1 MRETTKIFT
10 GGSKTTIVDGK
21 ITETVG
27 GYYHIWAES
36 IEYNAGEQIIM
47 SGKEKG
53 VTFGEY
59 VPPEKY
65 YATHPYVEKV
75 DFFDQNNKPLNQNTK
90 DFYYGQKLKI
100 KVTTKNAKDGKMIYL
115 TLQGKSKSKN
125 QNFDMMNGSGY
136 RWGFVPVFNNQYE
149 TPLFE
154 LNPNWYS
161 DDLEEYDYDQ
171 HITKIKEEDLNEF
184 YVKISFEAK
193 PVYLPL
199 EGERLKP
206 VTYKR
211 NYEELI
217 GLFNTDDSGSK
228 DLLTNYENKFIDA
241 HKEKND
247 AIKNIVDG
255 FSEYLCEDNRD
266 LTTDQIEAKVIK
278 SAKELWDYAVWQ
290 HKDHTSTIVTTIK
303 KTGEKEK
310 EIKEI
315 EAILDDRPLYWARN
329 AMQVILKRQYVYIE
343 DIKALPQ
350 KDQDDFFIKSIVPK
364 NSKLYKAIQ
373 LFEENSRNYTGIDF
387 SKAVGNKKVLI
398 TGFDPFQLNPDT
410 NFNTSMG
417 ADSVNTFNPSGILA
431 LFLQN
436 NQDLQNKN
444 IQIQTCV
451 FPVRYEDFDNQVVE
465 NVIKEHIGQVDLIIT
480 TSLNGGNNWFD
491 IEADAIEYRGGFHD
505 NMCIGGQ
512 DYKEY
517 NYNSSRFVLNTNK
530 KHNLTT
536 LPKIKIFGNN
546 LSVNINGLDVRF
558 DSSKLNSSTE
568 GGGGNY
574 LSNEIMYR
582 TTAIRGVSSSK
593 PVGHFHL
600 ANLDNVTR
608 IKEVI
613 DVAIEV
619 IKKII
624 L

>member
-1 MRETTKIFT
+1 
-10 GGSKTTIVDGK
+10 
-21 ITETVG
+21 
-27 GYYHIWAES
+27 
-36 IEYNAGEQIIM
+36 
-47 SGKEKG
+47 
-53 VTFGEY
+53 
-59 VPPEKY
+59 
-65 YATHPYVEKV
+65 
-75 DFFDQNNKPLNQNTK
+75 
-90 DFYYGQKLKI
+90 
-100 KVTTKNAKDGKMIYL
+100 
-115 TLQGKSKSKN
+115 
-125 QNFDMMNGSGY
+125 
-136 RWGFVPVFNNQYE
+136 
-149 TPLFE
+149 
-154 LNPNWYS
+154 
-161 DDLEEYDYDQ
+161 
-171 HITKIKEEDLNEF
+171 
-184 YVKISFEAK
+184 
-193 PVYLPL
+193 LPL
-199 EGERLKP
+199 EGQRLKP
-206 VTYKR
+206 IAYKR

-217 GLFNTDDSGSK
+217 GLFNTDNSGSK
-228 DLLTNYENKFIDA
+228 DMLTNYENKFIDA
-241 HKEKND
+241 YKEKND
-247 AIKNIVDG
+247 AIKDIVDG

-278 SAKELWDYAVWQ
+278 SGKELWNYAVWQ

-303 KTGEKEK
+303 KTGEKIEEVK
-310 EIKEI
+310 DI
-315 EAILDDRPLYWARN
+315 EAIADDRPLYWARIV
-329 AMQVILKRQYVYIE
+329 MQVILKRQYVYVE
-343 DIKALPQ
+343 DIKTLPQ

-364 NSKLYKAIQ
+364 TSKLYKAIQ

-387 SKAVGNKKVLI
+387 SKAGGKKKVLI

-417 ADSVNTFNPSGILA
+417 SNSANTFNPSGILA

-451 FPVRYEDFDNQVVE
+451 FPVRYEDFDNKVVE
-465 NVIKEHIGQVDLIIT
+465 NVIQRHIGQVDLIIT

-536 LPKIKIFGNN
+536 LPKNKIFGSN
-546 LSVNINGLDVRF
+546 LSVNINGLDVKF

-582 TTAIRGVSSSK
+582 TTAIRGVSSNK

-600 ANLDNVTR
+600 ANLDNISR
-608 IKEVI
+608 IKEVV
-613 DVAIEV
+613 DVAVEV